1 MIFPILLT
9 IFLFGLAL
17 LMGIISV
24 VRALYG
30 SSAFQT
36 PLISD
41 DCDCSV
47 DKDTRVIPKSRHCGE
62 PAGDHSFDARR
73 GELEL

>member
-9 IFLFGLAL
+9 VFFLGLVL

-24 VRALYG
+24 VRGLHA

-36 PLISD
+36 PLIPD

-47 DKDTRVIPKSRHCGE
+47 GNEVRVILKSE
-62 PAGDHSFDARR
+62 PAGDPLFDVRR

>member
-9 IFLFGLAL
+9 VFFLGLAL

-24 VRALYG
+24 VRGLHA

-36 PLISD
+36 PLIPD

-47 DKDTRVIPKSRHCGE
+47 GNEVRVILMSGHCGE
-62 PAGDHSFDARR
+62 PAGDPLFDVHR